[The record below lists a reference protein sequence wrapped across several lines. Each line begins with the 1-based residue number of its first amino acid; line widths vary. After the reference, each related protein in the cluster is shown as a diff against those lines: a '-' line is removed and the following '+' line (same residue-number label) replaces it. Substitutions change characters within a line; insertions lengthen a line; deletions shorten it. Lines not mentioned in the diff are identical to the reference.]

1 MSLVTAII
9 VCYKNEEMTCRYVNQ
24 ELKNCPEV
32 DHVVIV
38 NNEATEESN
47 AKLLAGIHDSELSAG
62 MEYHGA
68 KVIILYDKENQGFA
82 RGNNQG
88 ACFVD
93 QFIHSKYIL
102 FSNDDIVINDND
114 VIQRLIN
121 QRKSDNS
128 IGCFAPRILKKDGSA
143 QGPFEYWSLWK
154 RYALYTIYPVGMR
167 WAREIINRR
176 NKRQAKQVASGF
188 YNTLVGCFFM
198 IELADFVNAGMM
210 DGSTF
215 LYREEEILAER
226 LKQIGKRSYCEASVS
241 VVHLG
246 GQSSYKDTKRQYNF
260 VNQVIRDS
268 DIIYYHHYMK
278 YPLWQIRLAQNIQKW
293 ICKILT

>member
-1 MSLVTAII
+1 
-9 VCYKNEEMTCRYVNQ
+9 
-24 ELKNCPEV
+24 
-32 DHVVIV
+32 
-38 NNEATEESN
+38 
-47 AKLLAGIHDSELSAG
+47 
-62 MEYHGA
+62 
-68 KVIILYDKENQGFA
+68 
-82 RGNNQG
+82 
-88 ACFVD
+88 
-93 QFIHSKYIL
+93 
-102 FSNDDIVINDND
+102 
-114 VIQRLIN
+114 
-121 QRKSDNS
+121 
-128 IGCFAPRILKKDGSA
+128 
-143 QGPFEYWSLWK
+143 
-154 RYALYTIYPVGMR
+154 MR